1 MFPGLYL
8 QRWPAPILSAELLA
22 AAIFAFTIARRH
34 YLACA
39 VGKGRDFLAAS
50 FLIWLI
56 QALVLLALALTQNFN
71 PQILAGV
78 LLPPGSYFT
87 RWDIVDIE
95 LKYRRLCEPL
105 YVVLFL
111 SSLVLYQGVRS
122 LPVRRAL
129 WCSMFGLLLLA
140 TSQSLSLLG
149 SGVLKSATCIWF
161 GLSQLVIVPQLNA
174 MYLYFRGDTLFADQK
189 ELRIVRQLLIGIL
202 LWFGCAGLIFGMQFA
217 IDSEPGHAKP
227 LVGAHYYSWFPENW
241 SHGYIGRV
249 TKPQIKP
256 ALGEYRSGTAKVFQE
271 HLALGLN
278 AGIDFF
284 ILDWWAQRSE
294 VRRRVRDFVAN
305 PETLSGMKFAIQYE
319 SGDLKERGDKP
330 EPGEDPN
337 IIVMTPE
344 RAHRLASHWAF
355 IARNYFKNPSY
366 LRIDKRPVLF
376 VYATRHIVGP
386 VAEAISAARDLVRLQ
401 TGEEIFVVGDEAY
414 FNVLDLNRS
423 HGIHLLPEFVS
434 NWARLSAF
442 DAITVYNPY
451 ESTRS
456 RYAGEEGAKVFLQEV
471 EKMYAHYSR
480 YARILGIK
488 FIPGVIPGYNDRGVR
503 IGADHYVLPRIVNG
517 QSFFKENLER
527 LGRPFLDRE
536 DPMLAITSWNEWN
549 EGTQIEPSIV
559 TEATNEDIT
568 GDGAFYTRHE
578 YHQGLGCQNL
588 DELSEFISSFNPNP

>member
-1 MFPGLYL
+1 MFPGIYL
-8 QRWPAPILSAELLA
+8 QRWLSPVLSAELLA
-22 AAIFAFTIARRH
+22 AAIFAFIIARRH
-34 YLACA
+34 YLLYAEDKRQA
-39 VGKGRDFLAAS
+39 LLSANFL
-50 FLIWLI
+50 LWLI
-56 QALVLLALALTQNFN
+56 QGLLLAALLLTQSFT
-71 PQILAGV
+71 PQNLVGV

-87 RWDIVDIE
+87 RWDMVDME

-105 YVVLFL
+105 YLVFFL
-111 SSLVLYQGVRS
+111 STLVLHRGVKG

-129 WCSMFGLLLLA
+129 KYSMLGLLLLA
-140 TSQSLSLLG
+140 TSQSLSFLG
-149 SGVLKSATCIWF
+149 SGVLKSATFVWF
-161 GLSQLVIVPQLNA
+161 GLSQLVIIPQLNA
-174 MYLYFRGDTLFADQK
+174 MYLNWRGGTLFADRK
-189 ELRIVRQLLIGIL
+189 ELRIIRQLVVGIL
-202 LWFGCAGLIFGMQFA
+202 LWFGFVGVIFGTQLA
-217 IDSEPGHAKP
+217 IDSKSGAAKP

-256 ALGEYRSGTAKVFQE
+256 ALGEYRSGTAAVFE
-271 HLALGLN
+271 KHLALGLN

-319 SGDLKERGDKP
+319 SGDLKERRDKP

-386 VAEAISAARDLVRLQ
+386 VAQAITAARDLVRLQ

-423 HGIHLLPEFVS
+423 HGIHLLPEFDP
-434 NWARLSAF
+434 NWTRLSAF
-442 DAITVYNPY
+442 DAITAYNPY

-456 RYAGEEGAKVFLQEV
+456 RYAGEEGAKVFLKEV
-471 EKMYAHYSR
+471 EKMYAHYGR

-527 LGRPFLDRE
+527 LGRPFMDRE
-536 DPMLAITSWNEWN
+536 NPIMAITSWNEWN
-549 EGTQIEPSIV
+549 EGTQIEPSIL

-588 DELSEFISSFNPNP
+588 DELSEFISTFKPKP